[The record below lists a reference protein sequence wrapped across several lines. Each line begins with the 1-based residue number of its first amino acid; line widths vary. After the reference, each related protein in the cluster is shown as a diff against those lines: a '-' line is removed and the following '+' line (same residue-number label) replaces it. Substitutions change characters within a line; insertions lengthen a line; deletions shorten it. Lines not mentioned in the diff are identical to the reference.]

1 MRKLSV
7 VWLGLLLSACAVG
20 PSTRETPMVFDFGP
34 PVAQT
39 TEAKI
44 IRASVM
50 LQGFTAPA
58 WLDTMAL
65 GYRLAYQEPARQ
77 RAYAN
82 SRWAGTPAAL
92 LTQRLRAR
100 LAAASEGGVIAGGGV
115 RADYLLQ
122 LELDEFSHVF
132 DTAERSRGLL
142 VVRATLVS
150 QARHALIAQ
159 RTFTI
164 ERNAA
169 SADAIGGIHA
179 LVAASDALMEALV
192 AWTATAAVPPIR

>member
-1 MRKLSV
+1 
-7 VWLGLLLSACAVG
+7 
-20 PSTRETPMVFDFGP
+20 MVFDFGP

-169 SADAIGGIHA
+169 SADAIGGVHA

-192 AWTATAAVPPIR
+192 AWTATVAIPPIR

>member
-1 MRKLSV
+1 
-7 VWLGLLLSACAVG
+7 
-20 PSTRETPMVFDFGP
+20 MVFDFGP

-44 IRASVM
+44 IRASVV

-100 LAAASEGGVIAGGGV
+100 LAAASEGGVIAGGV

-132 DTAERSRGLL
+132 DTAERSRGVL

-169 SADAIGGIHA
+169 SADAIGGVHA
-179 LVAASDALMEALV
+179 LVAASDALLDALV
-192 AWTATAAVPPIR
+192 AWTAAAAAAPTR

>member
-1 MRKLSV
+1 MKKLSV

-58 WLDTMAL
+58 WLDTTAL

-132 DTAERSRGLL
+132 DTTERSRGVL
-142 VVRATLVS
+142 VVRATLVNKVK
-150 QARHALIAQ
+150 HALIAQ